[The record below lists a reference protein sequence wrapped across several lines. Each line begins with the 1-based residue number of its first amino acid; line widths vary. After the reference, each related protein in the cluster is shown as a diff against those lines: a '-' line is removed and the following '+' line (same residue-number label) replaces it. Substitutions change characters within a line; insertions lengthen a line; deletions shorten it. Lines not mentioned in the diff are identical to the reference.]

1 MRSSLPSTYLTFIG
15 VDKSRGAL
23 ILVVEEEQEPVAA
36 STTLPGC
43 RSSQVAR
50 PHHRRIGSIAKPI
63 RAILRETSAAAA

>member
-1 MRSSLPSTYLTFIG
+1 MVRTSSSGRTAAAVVVVSFREG
-15 VDKSRGAL
+15 V
-23 ILVVEEEQEPVAA
+23 VEEQEPVAA
-36 STTLPGC
+36 STTLPSC